1 MKYIEIDT
9 FGGVVSNADSEDI
22 RPDLGQSLINFSLN
36 KAGVLKYNDNYVVGA
51 DFTDELFAG
60 VFYWTDFSFNNQ
72 RYIIAINKDTNA
84 LQLLSS
90 SYAKIVSI
98 TESAHA
104 GTSTD
109 NSFYTVNPS
118 TFTYRSAIDF

>member
-22 RPDLGQSLINFSLN
+22 RPDIGQSLINFSLN

-60 VFYWTDFSFNNQ
+60 VFY
-72 RYIIAINKDTNA
+72 
-84 LQLLSS
+84 
-90 SYAKIVSI
+90 
-98 TESAHA
+98 
-104 GTSTD
+104 
-109 NSFYTVNPS
+109 
-118 TFTYRSAIDF
+118 